1 MSGNPHR
8 LAEAANNINNHLNE
22 APKTSPQEDEFLT
35 DLTKAQ
41 IAAISPLMKSKDW
54 NRLKAYLVSQKMVD
68 KDFNDI
74 KGYKMDRDVLSVL
87 QRSFKD
93 YHEQTENNITNN
105 LDEISKMRRAGQTIA
120 GIVTG
125 NETPAEKLLRVKG
138 DRKFSSWAKPHNDKL
153 LKSKQSKK
161 ESVSTEESFASGKA
175 EIKRQLA
182 KEKGRSNNTGT
193 PTPVRLGKGRP
204 AGAMTPAALFRHEF
218 DKLEN
223 DNHHGAAALLLAKF
237 MRHSRAAKCIELV
250 NKIHEIE
257 GSIPYPIQQ
266 YRDQWSQRLW
276 ADFDKSY
283 PNERFQ

>member
-35 DLTKAQ
+35 DLTKTQ

-54 NRLKAYLVSQKMVD
+54 NKLKAYLVSQKMVD

-93 YHEQTENNITNN
+93 YHEQTENNITNGLTEN
-105 LDEISKMRRAGQTIA
+105 A
-120 GIVTG
+120 VT
-125 NETPAEKLLRVKG
+125 
-138 DRKFSSWAKPHNDKL
+138 
-153 LKSKQSKK
+153 
-161 ESVSTEESFASGKA
+161 ESFASGKA

-182 KEKGRSNNTGT
+182 KEKGRKLGT
-193 PTPVRLGKGRP
+193 GRP
-204 AGAMTPAALFRHEF
+204 AGAGAPVHPDQQWGMKPVKLGAGRPAGAGAMQSAVTTAMKKFRSDF
-218 DKLEN
+218 DELVHH
-223 DNHHGAAALLLAKF
+223 NHHGAAALLLAKF
-237 MRHSRAAKCIELV
+237 VGHSRAAKCIELV

-276 ADFDKSY
+276 ADFDKNY

>member
-8 LAEAANNINNHLNE
+8 LADAANNISNHLNE

-41 IAAISPLMKSKDW
+41 IAAISPLMTSKDW

-93 YHEQTENNITNN
+93 YHEQTVNNITN
-105 LDEISKMRRAGQTIA
+105 T
-120 GIVTG
+120 VT
-125 NETPAEKLLRVKG
+125 
-138 DRKFSSWAKPHNDKL
+138 
-153 LKSKQSKK
+153 
-161 ESVSTEESFASGKA
+161 ESFASGKA

-193 PTPVRLGKGRP
+193 PTPIRLGAGRP
-204 AGAMTPAALFRHEF
+204 AGAGGQSAATAAMKKFRADF
-218 DKLEN
+218 DKLEDRN
-223 DNHHGAAALLLAKF
+223 AHGEAALLLAKF
-237 MRHSRAAKCIELV
+237 MGHSRAVKCIELV

-276 ADFDKSY
+276 ADFDKNY

>member
-54 NRLKAYLVSQKMVD
+54 NRLKAYLVTQKMVD

-93 YHEQTENNITNN
+93 YHEQTENNITNGLTEN
-105 LDEISKMRRAGQTIA
+105 A
-120 GIVTG
+120 VT
-125 NETPAEKLLRVKG
+125 
-138 DRKFSSWAKPHNDKL
+138 
-153 LKSKQSKK
+153 
-161 ESVSTEESFASGKA
+161 ESFASGKA

-218 DKLEN
+218 DQLEN

>member
-8 LAEAANNINNHLNE
+8 LAEAANNISNHLNE

-35 DLTKAQ
+35 DLTKTQ

-54 NRLKAYLVSQKMVD
+54 NRLKAYLMSQKIVD
-68 KDFNDI
+68 KNFDDI
-74 KGYKMDRDVLSVL
+74 QGYKMDRDVLSVL

-93 YHEQTENNITNN
+93 YHEQTENNITNGLTEN
-105 LDEISKMRRAGQTIA
+105 A
-120 GIVTG
+120 VT
-125 NETPAEKLLRVKG
+125 
-138 DRKFSSWAKPHNDKL
+138 
-153 LKSKQSKK
+153 
-161 ESVSTEESFASGKA
+161 ESFASGKA

-193 PTPVRLGKGRP
+193 PTPVRLGAGRP
-204 AGAMTPAALFRHEF
+204 AGAGGQSSVTAAMKKFRADF
-218 DKLEN
+218 DELEHH
-223 DNHHGAAALLLAKF
+223 NHHGAAALLLAKF
-237 MRHSRAAKCIELV
+237 MGHSRAVKCIELV

-276 ADFDKSY
+276 ADFDKNY